1 MPNKKVLV
9 NFANLGREDYRKAQ
23 LRLIKSFVDTG
34 WNGDYLIRSTDSY
47 VDEYAGVKIK
57 LGSLPFNKAYGLSP
71 NQAEMPYAFKCHIL
85 QEAIEDGY
93 TKLIWCDSTI
103 VNVRNLDPLFE
114 LAAEIGFVSFKNEG
128 RDLKYWITDIAQE
141 KLGITDAQLETME
154 QCMACV
160 MIFDIENP
168 TGRMIFDEWMERCR
182 DGVSFQMETYG
193 SKRPGYRGHR
203 GDQPIISGIAALHG
217 IKLRPY
223 GELVYQ
229 PHDTT
234 FEYGRDFFF
243 VNKCV
248 DCN

>member
-1 MPNKKVLV
+1 MNKKVLV
-9 NFANLGREDYRKAQ
+9 NFANLGREDYRKSQ

-57 LGSLPFNKAYGLSP
+57 LGSLPFNEKYGLSP
-71 NQAEMPYAFKCHIL
+71 NQAEMPYAFKCFQI
-85 QEAIEDGY
+85 QEAIEAGY
-93 TKLIWCDSTI
+93 TKIIWCDSTI
-103 VNVRNLDPLFE
+103 VNVRNLDPLFD
-114 LAAEIGFVSFKNEG
+114 LAAEHGFVSFENRG
-128 RDLKYWITDIAQE
+128 HPLKFWISDAAATALKITDR
-141 KLGITDAQLETME
+141 QLEGME

-168 TGRMIFDEWMERCR
+168 VGKKLFYDWMGKCR
-182 DGVSFQMETYG
+182 DGVSFQMEAG
-193 SKRPGYRGHR
+193 STRPGYRGHR
-203 GDQPIISGIAALHG
+203 GDQPIISALAALAG

-234 FEYGRDFFF
+234 LEYGDSFYFI
-243 VNKCV
+243 NKCV
-248 DCN
+248 DCL